1 MTSLLPAPTSPLR
14 RAAGTLLRSPL
25 GTVLESL
32 TAPHGVDR
40 YLELLDPMLARD
52 TGRALVTAVHRETD
66 DTTTLTLRPRRWDGH
81 VAGQYVQV
89 GVEVDGRRHVR
100 CYSVSSSEHRDDG
113 QLTITV
119 HADRDSTEAGI
130 VSPFLVHEARPG
142 LVVDVSPAQGE
153 FALPRRRLD
162 HVLLI
167 SGGSGI
173 TPVMSIL
180 RTLVDEGAPTRITFL
195 HYARTAADVPFADEL
210 RDLHGRRPNVD
221 VEVVTTREVGTTGRG
236 LTGHLHPD
244 HLAALTGAPT
254 PDAPTFVCGPT
265 SLIADATT
273 LWDDA
278 GHADRLHVERFQL
291 TPAVTPTDDSGDAA
305 PPPQTAS
312 INLRSPPPPSP
323 FDCRLDFLS
332 ADPYGNPIYGSDGN
346 LNMEFV
352 VILRL
357 KEDTADAGSY
367 DPYTCKVRD
376 SFFYECLD
384 IASPKTLSSSINGSF
399 GVSASSTAFTWL
411 SDGLNT
417 SSTNFFGGPALCND
431 KITGDGAV
439 NSLDVALLM
448 WYQFEQP
455 PYDRANL
462 ARTPAEISTVA
473 RRHDTWKRCGTNE
486 ARTNWQVTVGNDY
499 CATSVDDTSQSGSGR
514 RLGDPGE

>member
-305 PPPQTAS
+305 PPTGTVGFATSRTTVANDGRTILEQAEAAGLTPKAG
-312 INLRSPPPPSP
+312 
-323 FDCRLDFLS
+323 CRM
-332 ADPYGNPIYGSDGN
+332 GICH
-346 LNMEFV
+346 
-352 VILRL
+352 
-357 KEDTADAGSY
+357 
-367 DPYTCKVRD
+367 TCIAPKVSGRVRD
-376 SFFYECLD
+376 VRDGRISGCDPEDVQICISAPVGDVELD
-384 IASPKTLSSSINGSF
+384 L
-399 GVSASSTAFTWL
+399 
-411 SDGLNT
+411 
-417 SSTNFFGGPALCND
+417 
-431 KITGDGAV
+431 
-439 NSLDVALLM
+439 
-448 WYQFEQP
+448 
-455 PYDRANL
+455 
-462 ARTPAEISTVA
+462 
-473 RRHDTWKRCGTNE
+473 
-486 ARTNWQVTVGNDY
+486 
-499 CATSVDDTSQSGSGR
+499 
-514 RLGDPGE
+514 